1 MAAVAALAEGLLS
14 ALGQGRAAV
23 SAASFWELALKRLA
37 GLPPLPPIGA
47 VRTSL
52 LGRGMTEVP
61 VSGSLWIEAVT
72 LVEDGFHDDPADQ
85 LIVAS
90 AIATGRELVTS
101 DRGIASW
108 ARTTGRLDV
117 YAGTA
122 NRS

>member
-23 SAASFWELALKRLA
+23 SAASLWELALKRLA

-52 LGRGMTEVP
+52 LYRGMTEVP
-61 VSGSLWIEAVT
+61 MSGSLWIEAVT

-122 NRS
+122 SRS